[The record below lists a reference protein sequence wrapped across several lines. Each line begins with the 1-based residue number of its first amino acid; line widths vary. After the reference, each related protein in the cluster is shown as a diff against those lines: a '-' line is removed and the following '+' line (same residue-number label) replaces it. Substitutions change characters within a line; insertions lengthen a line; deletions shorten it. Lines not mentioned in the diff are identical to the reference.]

1 MLTYP
6 RFVRLL
12 GYPGKPVING
22 LKSMLKIGPLNKQI
36 IDAIGSLRNL
46 DLNQQKQVWYV
57 IQSIIDNKSA
67 TESVTLFS

>member
-46 DLNQQKQVWYV
+46 DLNQQKQV
-57 IQSIIDNKSA
+57 
-67 TESVTLFS
+67 